1 MNDPTGQQQET
12 TSSSGGG
19 YEPTDEDYMLTEW
32 YSSELEATAS
42 RFVRARV
49 VKLER
54 KRTKEL
60 KCNLEELAR
69 QLADEK
75 KFNAH
80 KSMQAINDALQ
91 ADSDDD
97 GSETEV
103 ETANRRT
110 GKKAGKRGSSEVGD
124 GGVGENGDDS
134 DADND
139 DNDDD
144 DEDDDEDVDSQLANN
159 STGTRR
165 KKPRALTHE
174 LERVR
179 KTFEKAKRATD
190 ATKEAST
197 CARVFQLTSSAQ
209 CASHVCPMC
218 LIKLIVLNHAPVPKQ
233 YLSYSSPIPHG
244 IYKYLHMLYR
254 CPECAEQ
261 LTTTI
266 SIDQCTPMDAYSQ
279 DLSVNAGACRS
290 A

>member
-1 MNDPTGQQQET
+1 MNDPHSQQQET
-12 TSSSGGG
+12 TSSSGGA
-19 YEPTDEDYMLTEW
+19 YERTDEDYMLTEW

-97 GSETEV
+97 DGSETEA
-103 ETANRRT
+103 ETAGHHRT
-110 GKKAGKRGSSEVGD
+110 RKKAGKRGSSGVGD
-124 GGVGENGDDS
+124 DQAGDNGDDS

-139 DNDDD
+139 DAD
-144 DEDDDEDVDSQLANN
+144 DDDEDVDSQLASN

-165 KKPRALTHE
+165 KKPRAVTHE

-197 CARVFQLTSSAQ
+197 CARMFSLSSSAQ
-209 CASHVCPMC
+209 CASHVSHVFNLFNCIELC
-218 LIKLIVLNHAPVPKQ
+218 TSAKT
-233 YLSYSSPIPHG
+233 LSELQFPN
-244 IYKYLHMLYR
+244 
-254 CPECAEQ
+254 
-261 LTTTI
+261 TTWYI
-266 SIDQCTPMDAYSQ
+266 
-279 DLSVNAGACRS
+279 
-290 A
+290 